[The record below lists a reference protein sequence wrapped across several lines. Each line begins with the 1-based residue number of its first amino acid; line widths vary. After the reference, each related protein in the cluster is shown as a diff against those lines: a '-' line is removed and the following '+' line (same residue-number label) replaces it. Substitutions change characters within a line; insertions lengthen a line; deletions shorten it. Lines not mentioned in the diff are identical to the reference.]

1 MTLQQLRTFLAVCD
15 EMSITGAAS
24 RLFITQSAVSQQIKA
39 LEEEFEIKLF
49 DKRGR
54 RICITSDGK
63 VFFEIAKKIIEKA
76 DSIADKLKATKSLEV
91 GSLNLA
97 STHHLAQ
104 YLLMKPL
111 IEFHKR
117 HSKIDLTL
125 QSLDAHEIR
134 SAVEAKAV
142 DIGFVPDGTS
152 ILSPFLNITRIYE
165 DRMALI
171 AWPEHPWRKKDK
183 INPSQLDGTRFVFAS
198 TPSSINDI
206 AVAFLKRHRINIE
219 TFIDLGNIDLLKE
232 AVRHRVGLALTSKLA
247 IQEDIL
253 RGSLVELPLAGVDE
267 LSFNFLMLTHKYE
280 EPSYASWAFQKIL
293 KSHLT
298 KTKEERKWESHS
310 LG

>member
-1 MTLQQLRTFLAVCD
+1 MTLQQLRTFLTVCD

-49 DKRGR
+49 DKKGR

-63 VFFEIAKKIIEKA
+63 VFFEIAKNIIEKA
-76 DSIADKLKATKSLEV
+76 DSITEKLKATKSLEV

-134 SAVEAKAV
+134 SAVEARAV
-142 DIGFVPDGTS
+142 DILFVPDGTS
-152 ILSPFLNITRIYE
+152 VLSPYLNITRIYE

-183 INPSQLDGTRFVFAS
+183 INPSQLEGMPFVFAS

-206 AVAFLKRHRINIE
+206 AVAFLKRHRINVE

-298 KTKEERKWESHS
+298 KTKEERKWEIHS
-310 LG
+310 

>member
-117 HSKIDLTL
+117 HPKIDLTL

-171 AWPEHPWRKKDK
+171 VWPEHPWRKKDK
-183 INPSQLDGTRFVFAS
+183 INPSQLEGMPFVFAS

-206 AVAFLKRHRINIE
+206 AVAFLKRHRINVE
-219 TFIDLGNIDLLKE
+219 TFIDLGNIDP
-232 AVRHRVGLALTSKLA
+232 VSY
-247 IQEDIL
+247 
-253 RGSLVELPLAGVDE
+253 
-267 LSFNFLMLTHKYE
+267 THLDVYKR
-280 EPSYASWAFQKIL
+280 QI
-293 KSHLT
+293 
-298 KTKEERKWESHS
+298 
-310 LG
+310 

>member
-49 DKRGR
+49 DKKGR

-63 VFFEIAKKIIEKA
+63 VFFEIAKNIIEKA
-76 DSIADKLKATKSLEV
+76 DSITEKLKATKSLEV

-134 SAVEAKAV
+134 SAVEARAV

-152 ILSPFLNITRIYE
+152 VLSPFLNITRIYE

-183 INPSQLDGTRFVFAS
+183 INPSQLEGMPFVFAS

-206 AVAFLKRHRINIE
+206 AVAFLKRHRINVE

-298 KTKEERKWESHS
+298 KTKEERKWEIHS
-310 LG
+310 

>member
-1 MTLQQLRTFLAVCD
+1 MTLQQLRTFLTVCD

-49 DKRGR
+49 DKKGR

-76 DSIADKLKATKSLEV
+76 DSITEKLKATKSLEV

-134 SAVEAKAV
+134 SAVEARAV

-152 ILSPFLNITRIYE
+152 VLSPFLNITRIYE

-183 INPSQLDGTRFVFAS
+183 INPSQLEGMPFVFAS

-206 AVAFLKRHRINIE
+206 AVAFLKRHRINVE

-298 KTKEERKWESHS
+298 KTKEERKWEIHS
-310 LG
+310 

>member
-1 MTLQQLRTFLAVCD
+1 MTLQQLRTFLTVCD

-49 DKRGR
+49 DKKGR

-63 VFFEIAKKIIEKA
+63 VFFEIAKNIIEKA
-76 DSIADKLKATKSLEV
+76 DSITEKLKATKSLEV

-134 SAVEAKAV
+134 SAVEARAV

-152 ILSPFLNITRIYE
+152 ILSSFLNITRIYE

-183 INPSQLDGTRFVFAS
+183 INPSQLEGMPFVFAS

-206 AVAFLKRHRINIE
+206 AVAFLKRHRINVE

-298 KTKEERKWESHS
+298 KTKEERKWEIHS
-310 LG
+310 

>member
-1 MTLQQLRTFLAVCD
+1 MTLQQLRTFLTVCD

-49 DKRGR
+49 DKKGR

-63 VFFEIAKKIIEKA
+63 VFFEIAKNIIEKA
-76 DSIADKLKATKSLEV
+76 DSITEKLKATKSLEV

-134 SAVEAKAV
+134 SAVEVRAV

-152 ILSPFLNITRIYE
+152 ILSSFLNITRIYE

-183 INPSQLDGTRFVFAS
+183 INPSQLEGMPFVFAS

-206 AVAFLKRHRINIE
+206 AVAFLKRHRINVE

-298 KTKEERKWESHS
+298 KTKEERKWEIHS
-310 LG
+310 

>member
-1 MTLQQLRTFLAVCD
+1 
-15 EMSITGAAS
+15 MSITGAAS

-49 DKRGR
+49 DKKGR

-63 VFFEIAKKIIEKA
+63 VFFEIAKNIIEKA
-76 DSIADKLKATKSLEV
+76 DSITEKLKATKSLEV

-134 SAVEAKAV
+134 SAVEARAV

-152 ILSPFLNITRIYE
+152 VLSPFLNITRIYE

-183 INPSQLDGTRFVFAS
+183 INPSQLEGMPFVFAS

-206 AVAFLKRHRINIE
+206 AVAFLKRHRINVE

-298 KTKEERKWESHS
+298 KTKEERKWEIHS
-310 LG
+310 

>member
-49 DKRGR
+49 DKKGR

-63 VFFEIAKKIIEKA
+63 VFFEIAKNIIEKA
-76 DSIADKLKATKSLEV
+76 DSITEKLKATKSLEV

-134 SAVEAKAV
+134 SAVEVRAV

-152 ILSPFLNITRIYE
+152 VLSPFLNITRIYE

-183 INPSQLDGTRFVFAS
+183 INPSQLEGMPFVFAS

-206 AVAFLKRHRINIE
+206 AVAFLKRHRINVE

-298 KTKEERKWESHS
+298 KTKEERKWEIHS
-310 LG
+310 

>member
-1 MTLQQLRTFLAVCD
+1 MTLQQLRTFLTVCD

-49 DKRGR
+49 DKKGR
-54 RICITSDGK
+54 RICITSGGK
-63 VFFEIAKKIIEKA
+63 VFFEIAKNIIEKA
-76 DSIADKLKATKSLEV
+76 DSITEKLKATKSLEV

-134 SAVEAKAV
+134 SAVEARAV
-142 DIGFVPDGTS
+142 GIGFVPDGTS
-152 ILSPFLNITRIYE
+152 VLSPFLNITRIYE

-183 INPSQLDGTRFVFAS
+183 INPSQLEGMPFVFAS

-206 AVAFLKRHRINIE
+206 AVAFLKRHRINVE

-298 KTKEERKWESHS
+298 KTKEERKWEIHS
-310 LG
+310 

>member
-1 MTLQQLRTFLAVCD
+1 MTLQQLRTFLTVCD

-49 DKRGR
+49 DKKGR

-76 DSIADKLKATKSLEV
+76 DSIAEKLKATKSLEV

-134 SAVEAKAV
+134 SAVEVRAV

-152 ILSPFLNITRIYE
+152 VLSPFLNITRIYE

-183 INPSQLDGTRFVFAS
+183 INPSQLEGMPFVFAS

-206 AVAFLKRHRINIE
+206 AVAFLKRHRINVE

-298 KTKEERKWESHS
+298 KTKEERKWEIHS
-310 LG
+310 

>member
-1 MTLQQLRTFLAVCD
+1 MTLQQLRTFLTVCD

-49 DKRGR
+49 DKKGR

-63 VFFEIAKKIIEKA
+63 VFFEIAKNIIEKA
-76 DSIADKLKATKSLEV
+76 DSITEKLKATKSLEV

-134 SAVEAKAV
+134 SAVEVRAV

-152 ILSPFLNITRIYE
+152 VLSPFLNITRIYE

-183 INPSQLDGTRFVFAS
+183 INPSQLEGMPFVFAS

-206 AVAFLKRHRINIE
+206 AVAFLKRHRINVE

-298 KTKEERKWESHS
+298 KTKEERKWEIHS
-310 LG
+310 